1 MPGLLADCFADRLP
15 THPGQHTGHPSVAAA
30 PPKDLGQNGG
40 RSHPPVAFAVS
51 PLQPHTHPGQH
62 TVHLSVAAAPP
73 KDLGQNGGRSY
84 HPVPFVVGHLQPH
97 IHRTVGGRLR
107 HSLVVEHHHAGSTGA
122 RPP

>member
-1 MPGLLADCFADRLP
+1 MPGLLADCFADRL
-15 THPGQHTGHPSVAAA
+15 
-30 PPKDLGQNGG
+30 
-40 RSHPPVAFAVS
+40 
-51 PLQPHTHPGQH
+51 HTHPGQH

-122 RPP
+122 RPPSPAHGYGDSEGSATTSSSLPGQSACSSSAT